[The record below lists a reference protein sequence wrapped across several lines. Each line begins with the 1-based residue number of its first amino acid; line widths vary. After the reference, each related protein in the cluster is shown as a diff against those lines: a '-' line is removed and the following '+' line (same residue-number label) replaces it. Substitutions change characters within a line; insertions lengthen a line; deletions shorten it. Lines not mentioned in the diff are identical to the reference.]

1 MRKRLYNEIGLGK
14 VCPDK
19 HRDQIK
25 YLLETSGLNQ
35 AVAYCEKN
43 NIDLR
48 DAQSFCFNI
57 VSLAFTSLILKEAK
71 KIREGS

>member
-1 MRKRLYNEIGLGK
+1 MRKRLYNEVGLGE
-14 VCPDK
+14 VCPDR

-35 AVAYCEKN
+35 VEAYCEKN

-48 DAQSFCFNI
+48 DAQSFCSNM

-71 KIREGS
+71 KIRERS